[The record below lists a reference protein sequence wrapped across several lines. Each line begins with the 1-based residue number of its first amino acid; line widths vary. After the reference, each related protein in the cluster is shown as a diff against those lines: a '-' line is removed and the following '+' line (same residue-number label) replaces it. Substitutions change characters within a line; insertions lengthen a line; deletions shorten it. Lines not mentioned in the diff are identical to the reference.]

1 MRKFTKEISAL
12 LASAAVGTAACA
24 INVSAVTSEHTSYRA
39 NAPGTSGI
47 SDEVIDDYLPPEAG
61 EAMPEYPTTTTPE
74 EQFPNFAGGTV
85 PPDWQTVTDDMLTP
99 TAGVQVIDN
108 DDYLDDEDF
117 EYTTEEMPPVSG
129 GFVLPDS
136 EILPTTTM
144 PPVSGGFVLPDSEI
158 LPTTTMETMP
168 PLAGTELPPDWR
180 TTKAT
185 TTTTTTV
192 ATTTKELPPLA
203 GDVAIPDWTTTTAPT
218 EGIPFISGQY
228 SAVDGDINSDMELG
242 ISDVILLQRWLL
254 GDRSLRI
261 ERWGA
266 ADFNN
271 NGRLDVYDLCLMKQ
285 ALIDQR
291 RSKIMTLGDVF
302 RLSKKGMDL
311 TLFDLEPYICKDVG
325 SGIVVDEYKIAD
337 SDSIVLVV
345 GHDGSSDKPMY
356 ARIKNS
362 VLNKM
367 VDIRSEEFKYV
378 DNEFLS

>member
-39 NAPGTSGI
+39 NAPGTTGI

-61 EAMPEYPTTTTPE
+61 
-74 EQFPNFAGGTV
+74 
-85 PPDWQTVTDDMLTP
+85 
-99 TAGVQVIDN
+99 VQVIDN
-108 DDYLDDEDF
+108 DDYFNDDDYLDDEDF
-117 EYTTEEMPPVSG
+117 ESTTEEMPPVSG
-129 GFVLPDS
+129 GFVLPD
-136 EILPTTTM
+136 P
-144 PPVSGGFVLPDSEI
+144 EI

-192 ATTTKELPPLA
+192 ATTTEELPPLA

-218 EGIPFISGQY
+218 EGIPFLSGQY
-228 SAVDGDINSDMELG
+228 SAVDGDINSDMEFG
-242 ISDVILLQRWLL
+242 ISDVILLQKWLL

-325 SGIVVDEYKIAD
+325 SGIFVDEYKIAD
-337 SDSIVLVV
+337 VDSIVLVV
-345 GHDGSSDKPMY
+345 GHDGTSDKPMY